1 MPSKSVTF
9 LDFDFR
15 LSRGNVATYCRR
27 GGSLCVY
34 REFSRKSVG
43 ERILKIGPHLPK
55 LLSKIKGFTFFGTQ
69 CYSIT
74 NTEDTEVLRKQKAKS
89 KSKPDRVD

>member
-1 MPSKSVTF
+1 M
-9 LDFDFR
+9 
-15 LSRGNVATYCRR
+15 
-27 GGSLCVY
+27 
-34 REFSRKSVG
+34 
-43 ERILKIGPHLPK
+43 
-55 LLSKIKGFTFFGTQ
+55 SKIKGFTFFRTQ